1 LRRACQASTVDLGAF
16 SQPRALGG
24 SIAELLV
31 ITKFTRRQLARVGAS
46 VLGGSAT
53 TASSGARPG
62 HGAAAEREAPRTFPA
77 GFLWGTATA
86 AYQVEGAFT
95 EDGRGPSI
103 WDTFTHT
110 PGKTHNGDN
119 GDVANDHYH
128 RYRDDVRSMKALAVG
143 AYRFSI
149 SWPRIFP
156 QGTGA
161 PNPKGLDFYDR
172 LLDELVANGIAPFP
186 TLYHWDLPQA
196 LQDRGGWE
204 TRDTAE
210 AFADYAGYIAEKLS
224 DRAKYFFT
232 LNECAA
238 FVELGH
244 ATGVF
249 APGLKL
255 PPSRLNQV
263 RHHALLAHGLAVRA
277 IRARS
282 RAGTRIGPA
291 ENVSV
296 CVPVIETPEH
306 VAAAELATRELNAP
320 YLTAIMEGRYLESF
334 LAAAGADAPKV
345 AAEDMNAIGTP
356 VDFVGLN
363 VYLPGHYV
371 SASDAAPGFVSVP
384 FPAKYPMMNSSW
396 LKIGPE
402 ALYWGPRNVAK
413 VWHVRDI
420 YITENGC
427 SATDVPAADGLVYDT
442 DRIMFLRSYL
452 MHLQRATS
460 EGVPVRGYFHWSL
473 MDNFEWADGF
483 GTRFGVFYVDYAT
496 QQRTPKLSASF
507 YREVAARN
515 RLV

>member
-1 LRRACQASTVDLGAF
+1 MGKPRHRR
-16 SQPRALGG
+16 
-24 SIAELLV
+24 
-31 ITKFTRRQLARVGAS
+31 
-46 VLGGSAT
+46 
-53 TASSGARPG
+53 
-62 HGAAAEREAPRTFPA
+62 
-77 GFLWGTATA
+77 
-86 AYQVEGAFT
+86 
-95 EDGRGPSI
+95 
-103 WDTFTHT
+103 
-110 PGKTHNGDN
+110 
-119 GDVANDHYH
+119 
-128 RYRDDVRSMKALAVG
+128 
-143 AYRFSI
+143 
-149 SWPRIFP
+149 
-156 QGTGA
+156 
-161 PNPKGLDFYDR
+161 
-172 LLDELVANGIAPFP
+172 
-186 TLYHWDLPQA
+186 
-196 LQDRGGWE
+196 
-204 TRDTAE
+204 E
-210 AFADYAGYIAEKLS
+210 AFAAYAGYVAEKLS
-224 DRAKYFFT
+224 DRARHFFT

-255 PPSRLNQV
+255 PPGRLNQV
-263 RHHALLAHGLAVRA
+263 RHHALLAHGLAVQA
-277 IRARS
+277 IRARA
-282 RAGTRIGPA
+282 RAGTQTGPA

-306 VAAAELATRELNAP
+306 IAAAELATRELNAP
-320 YLTAIMEGRYLESF
+320 YLTAIMEGRYRESF

-356 VDFVGLN
+356 VDFVGIN
-363 VYLPGHYV
+363 VYLPGSYV

-384 FPAKYPMMNSSW
+384 FPAKHPTMNSAW

-413 VWHVRDI
+413 VWNASEI

-427 SATDVPAADGLVYDT
+427 SATDVPAADGVVYDT

-452 MHLQRATS
+452 TQLQRATS

-473 MDNFEWADGF
+473 MDNFEWAEGF
-483 GTRFGVFYVDYAT
+483 GTRFGLLYVDYAT